1 MNQPDRR
8 INLSGIHAMNWYGY
22 THDYIPVAG
31 NLLLAGVMGS
41 GKSILMDL
49 IQHVVVGHQKSRY
62 NVSATGASSGRTL
75 KGYCL
80 GDLKNEVGG
89 ITQFMRPRGAI
100 TLIALEFAW
109 PGTTRRETWGFRIV
123 FENATQPRP
132 SRNDPF
138 FVRAALG
145 KQDLVSGN
153 PPRPLSD
160 AEFKEL
166 VATHDGRI
174 FDTIEDYRRDMGNH
188 VHLNFDRDTLDY
200 LLPSAMSFTFLE
212 GGFNRFCRQYILPN
226 EPLKT
231 DDVRESYLAFKK
243 LEVDLREIR
252 DKVTRLEQICSASEE
267 WKAASADLLCFDLLQ
282 HEFAWKAAC
291 DSETE
296 NAGRIARM
304 EKESSEAAEQ
314 LAAAR
319 VEKDNKDADRTRLL
333 ALFNATEDGAA
344 FLILKV
350 ENKALVDE
358 IARLKAIGTTV
369 NEALQTRVRQT
380 QLWLR
385 EARKASSEVEKKVFA
400 AAEHACGSL
409 AEAQPRQIKDRT
421 RVLAGAMKAA
431 RDALESASRD
441 SRARYS
447 ANLSEMRRLRA
458 AIEALRSGVLVENSA
473 LLAALNRALP
483 RREGQPAARAL
494 RQLCEV
500 NDEHWR
506 PALEVAF
513 GQKFAVVVD
522 ETDYKEADKIF
533 HDLKENVFPES
544 LVIPARARK
553 LAGQRKPGSLA
564 EKLDT
569 FNEIARRIVDH
580 LLGDLMCVES
590 RDELAAKEKAILP
603 DGYMVR
609 GAFNVRLRHYD
620 YRPCIGERGLERQRG
635 FLQDKF
641 DEFKRDNDALQ
652 PGLDRVDALMTQ
664 FDQHR
669 LNAESLHDDLAEAA
683 RLPER
688 EQKLQSNMADLNRVR
703 AAGFDD
709 KERELAALDTR
720 IAELQKAIEGL
731 IGQAKLDQLEQARKL
746 QTKLAEITSAAKQAF
761 DRKVTEIGAK
771 LVVARKDELGTALLE
786 EFPSNEV
793 CAREC
798 TRRYNDQNL
807 KVATRWAELK
817 SFRREMG
824 DRYETMR
831 DDPTYE
837 IEAENNA
844 NYAQLLERL
853 RVNDLEAVQAK
864 AARERLNWQNLFR
877 TTVAVKLNTAL
888 RRADDLI
895 ALMNTQLRR
904 RIGNSE
910 YQISK
915 VENPDREYEQYRQL
929 LAACAAAG
937 ENDLFASL
945 EGAVRESVEALFE
958 SIVEHPDSRVAL
970 QFLDYRNYHDYD
982 LKVRDVT
989 DPTGAP
995 VSIDRQATKMS
1006 GGENQSPYFIAILA
1020 CYLRAYKRHLTGRV
1034 AGPSLCLIPIDE
1046 AFSKMSGDG
1055 IRHSIDALKELDLQ
1069 GFLSMSSGNIPYAI
1083 DGCDQV
1089 LTVSKKKTHHHNQ
1102 EGVRNIAVSLTRE
1115 EALRRYCTR

>member
-1 MNQPDRR
+1 MNQSDRR
-8 INLSGIHAMNWYGY
+8 INLTGIHAVNWYGY
-22 THDYIPVAG
+22 THDYIPVTG

-49 IQHVVVGHQKSRY
+49 IQHVLVGHQKSRY

-100 TLIALEFAW
+100 TVIALEFAW
-109 PGTTRRETWGFRIV
+109 PGSARRETWGFRIV

-138 FVRAALG
+138 FLRSALN
-145 KQDLVSGN
+145 KQELVSGD

-160 AEFKEL
+160 AQFKEL

-174 FDTIEDYRRDMGNH
+174 FDTIEDYRRDMANH

-243 LEVDLREIR
+243 LESDLREIH
-252 DKVTRLEQICSASEE
+252 DKVTRLEQICGAFEQWKSASV
-267 WKAASADLLCFDLLQ
+267 DLICFDLLQ

-291 DSETE
+291 DAERS
-296 NAGRIARM
+296 NADDIARM
-304 EKESSEAAEQ
+304 EKESSEAAQRLASTRAEKEQ
-314 LAAAR
+314 
-319 VEKDNKDADRTRLL
+319 KDADRTRLL

-344 FLILKV
+344 FLLLKD
-350 ENKALVDE
+350 ENKNLVDE
-358 IARLKAIGTTV
+358 IKRLKEIGTTV
-369 NEALQTRVRQT
+369 REALQTRVRQT
-380 QLWLR
+380 QRWLQ
-385 EARKASSEVEKKVFA
+385 EANRAGFHIERKVFTE
-400 AAEHACGSL
+400 AEHACASL
-409 AEAQPRQIKDRT
+409 AQAESHQIKDRT
-421 RVLAGAMKAA
+421 RVLAGAIKSA
-431 RDALESASRD
+431 RDSFEAATREQRN
-441 SRARYS
+441 RYA
-447 ANLSEMRRLRA
+447 ANLSEMRKLRA
-458 AIEALRSGVLVENSA
+458 AIEALRSGVLVDNST
-473 LLAALNRALP
+473 LLATLNRELP
-483 RREGQPAARAL
+483 RRNGQPAARAL

-513 GQKFAVVVD
+513 AQKFAVVVD
-522 ETDYKEADKIF
+522 DADYEGANKIF
-533 HDLKENVFPES
+533 HELKDDVFPES
-544 LVIPARARK
+544 LVIPTRARK
-553 LAGQRKPGSLA
+553 LSGQRKPGSLA

-569 FNEIARRIVDH
+569 SHELARRIVDH
-580 LLGDLMCVES
+580 LLGDTLCVES

-635 FLQDKF
+635 FLQDKW
-641 DEFKRDNDALQ
+641 DEFKRENDAMQ
-652 PGLDRVDALMTQ
+652 PALDKVDALLAQ

-669 LNAESLHDDLAEAA
+669 LSAESLHDDLAEAA

-688 EQKLQSNMADLNRVR
+688 EARFERNIAELNRVR
-703 AAGFDD
+703 AAGFED

-720 IAELQKAIEGL
+720 LSELQQEIENL
-731 IGQAKLDQLEQARKL
+731 VVRAKLDQLEAARRRQAELVK
-746 QTKLAEITSAAKQAF
+746 ATSAAKEVY
-761 DRKVTEIGAK
+761 DGKVSSLGAQI
-771 LVVARKDELGTALLE
+771 VVARKDELAAALIE

-793 CAREC
+793 CAREGG
-798 TRRYNDQNL
+798 RRFNEQNV
-807 KVATRWAELK
+807 KVATQWTELK
-817 SFRREMG
+817 SFRREMA
-824 DRYETMR
+824 DRYEAMR

-837 IEAENNA
+837 IEAEDNA
-844 NYAQLLERL
+844 NYVQLLERL
-853 RVNDLEAVQAK
+853 RVNDLQAVQAK

-877 TTVAVKLNTAL
+877 TSVAVKLNSAL
-888 RRADDLI
+888 RRADELI
-895 ALMNTQLRR
+895 ALMNSQLRR

-929 LAACAAAG
+929 LTACAAAG
-937 ENDLFASL
+937 ENDLFAAL
-945 EGAVRESVEALFE
+945 EGAVRENVESLFE
-958 SIVEHPDSRVAL
+958 SIVEQPDSRVAL

-989 DPTGAP
+989 DPTAPP

-1115 EALRRYCTR
+1115 EALSRYCTR

>member
-1 MNQPDRR
+1 M
-8 INLSGIHAMNWYGY
+8 
-22 THDYIPVAG
+22 
-31 NLLLAGVMGS
+31 
-41 GKSILMDL
+41 
-49 IQHVVVGHQKSRY
+49 
-62 NVSATGASSGRTL
+62 
-75 KGYCL
+75 
-80 GDLKNEVGG
+80 
-89 ITQFMRPRGAI
+89 
-100 TLIALEFAW
+100 
-109 PGTTRRETWGFRIV
+109 
-123 FENATQPRP
+123 
-132 SRNDPF
+132 
-138 FVRAALG
+138 
-145 KQDLVSGN
+145 VSGD

-243 LEVDLREIR
+243 LEADLREIR
-252 DKVTRLEQICSASEE
+252 DKVSRLEQICCACEQ
-267 WKAASADLLCFDLLQ
+267 WNAASADLVCFDLLQ
-282 HEFAWKAAC
+282 HEFAWTAAC
-291 DSETE
+291 DSETD
-296 NAGRIARM
+296 NAERIARM
-304 EKESSEAAEQ
+304 EKECSEAAQQ

-319 VEKDNKDADRTRLL
+319 AEKERKDADRTRLL
-333 ALFNATEDGAA
+333 ALFNASEDGAA
-344 FLILKV
+344 FLVLKDD
-350 ENKALVDE
+350 NKTLVAE
-358 IARLKAIGTTV
+358 IERLRAIGTTV
-369 NEALQTRVRQT
+369 REALETRVRQT
-380 QLWLR
+380 QLWLQEISR
-385 EARKASSEVEKKVFA
+385 AGFQVDRKIFA
-400 AAEHACGSL
+400 AAEHACASL
-409 AEAQPRQIKDRT
+409 AQAESHQIRDRT
-421 RVLAGAMKAA
+421 RALAGAIKAA
-431 RDALESASRD
+431 RDAFEAATREHRSRY
-441 SRARYS
+441 A
-447 ANLSEMRRLRA
+447 ANLAEMRKLRA
-458 AIEALRSGVLVENSA
+458 AIEALRSGVLVENST
-473 LLAALNRALP
+473 LLATLNRELP
-483 RREGQPAARAL
+483 RRNGQPAARAL

-500 NDEHWR
+500 NDERWR

-513 GQKFAVVVD
+513 AQKFAVVVD
-522 ETDYKEADKIF
+522 DADYNDANRIF
-533 HDLKENVFPES
+533 HELKEDVFPES
-544 LVIPARARK
+544 LVIPIRARK
-553 LAGQRKPGSLA
+553 LPAQRKPGSLA

-569 FNEIARRIVDH
+569 SHELARRIVDH
-580 LLGDLMCVES
+580 LLGDVLCVDS
-590 RDELAAKEKAILP
+590 REELAAKEKAILP

-635 FLQDKF
+635 FLQDRF
-641 DEFKRDNDALQ
+641 DEFKRDNEAMQ
-652 PGLDRVDALMTQ
+652 PALDRVDTLLAQ
-664 FDQHR
+664 FDQYR
-669 LNAESLHDDLAEAA
+669 LSAESLHDDLAEAA

-688 EQKLQSNMADLNRVR
+688 ELKLQRNIAELDRVR
-703 AAGFDD
+703 APGFEE

-720 IAELQKAIEGL
+720 IAELQKEIEGL
-731 IGQAKLDQLEQARKL
+731 IGRAKLDQLEQARKR
-746 QTKLAEITSAAKQAF
+746 QTELAEITSGAKQVF
-761 DRKVTEIGAK
+761 DSKVSEIGARII
-771 LVVARKDELGTALLE
+771 VARKDELAKALVE
-786 EFPSNEV
+786 EFPRNEV

-798 TRRYNDQNL
+798 MRRYNEQNL
-807 KVATRWAELK
+807 KVATQWAELK
-817 SFRREMG
+817 SYRREMA
-824 DRYETMR
+824 DRYEPMR
-831 DDPTYE
+831 DDPSYE
-837 IEAENNA
+837 IEAEDNA

-853 RVNDLEAVQAK
+853 RVNDLQAVQAK

-895 ALMNTQLRR
+895 GLMNAQLRR

-910 YQISK
+910 YQISR
-915 VENPDREYEQYRQL
+915 VENPDREYQQYRQL

-982 LKVRDVT
+982 LKVRDLT
-989 DPTGAP
+989 DPTTAP

-1115 EALRRYCTR
+1115 EALHRYCTR

>member
-8 INLSGIHAMNWYGY
+8 INLAGVHAVNWYGY
-22 THDYIPVAG
+22 THDHIPIVG

-49 IQHVVVGHQKSRY
+49 IQHVLVGHQKSRY

-109 PGTTRRETWGFRIV
+109 PGSTRRETWGFRIV

-138 FVRAALG
+138 FVRAALT
-145 KQDLVSGN
+145 KDELISGD
-153 PPRPLSD
+153 PPRPLTD

-166 VATHDGRI
+166 VATRDGRI
-174 FDTIEDYRRDMGNH
+174 FDTIEDYRRDMANH

-243 LEVDLREIR
+243 LEADLREIR
-252 DKVTRLEQICSASEE
+252 DKVTRLEQICGAFGE
-267 WKAASADLLCFDLLQ
+267 WTGASADLVCFDLLQ
-282 HEFAWKAAC
+282 YEFAWKAAS
-291 DSETE
+291 DSETD
-296 NAGRIARM
+296 NAQRIARM
-304 EKESSEAAEQ
+304 EKDSKEAAQQ
-314 LAAAR
+314 LATAR
-319 VEKDNKDADRTRLL
+319 TEKETKDADRTRLL

-344 FLILKV
+344 FLLLKDD
-350 ENKALVDE
+350 NKSLVAE
-358 IARLKAIGTTV
+358 IERLKAIGTTV
-369 NEALQTRVRQT
+369 REALQMRVRQT
-380 QLWLR
+380 QLWLQEINR
-385 EARKASSEVEKKVFA
+385 AGFQVDRKVSA
-400 AAEHACGSL
+400 AAEHACASL
-409 AEAQPRQIKDRT
+409 AQAESHQIKDRT
-421 RVLAGAMKAA
+421 RVLAGAIKSA
-431 RDALESASRD
+431 REAFETATREH
-441 SRARYS
+441 RNRYA
-447 ANLSEMRRLRA
+447 ANLAEMRKLRA
-458 AIEALRSGVLVENSA
+458 AIEALRSGVLVENST
-473 LLAALNRALP
+473 LLAKLNRELP
-483 RREGQPAARAL
+483 KRNGQPAARAL

-522 ETDYKEADKIF
+522 DADYNDANRIF
-533 HDLKENVFPES
+533 HELKENVFPES
-544 LVIPARARK
+544 LVIPSRARK
-553 LAGQRKPGSLA
+553 LPGPRKPGSLA
-564 EKLDT
+564 EKLDASH
-569 FNEIARRIVDH
+569 ELARRIIDH
-580 LLGDLMCVES
+580 LLGDLLCVNS

-620 YRPCIGERGLERQRG
+620 YRPCIGEGGLERKRG

-641 DEFKRDNDALQ
+641 DEFKRDNETMQ
-652 PGLDRVDALMTQ
+652 PALDRVDALLTQ

-669 LNAESLHDDLAEAA
+669 LSAESLHDDLAEAA

-688 EQKLQSNMADLNRVR
+688 EQKLKRNMAELNRVR
-703 AAGFDD
+703 AAGFEE
-709 KERELAALDTR
+709 KEQELGALDIR
-720 IAELQKAIEGL
+720 LAELQKQIEDL
-731 IGQAKLDQLEQARKL
+731 IVRAKLDQLEQARER
-746 QTKLAEITSAAKQAF
+746 QTELAKTTSSAKQVF
-761 DRKVTEIGAK
+761 DRKVTEHGAK
-771 LVVARKDELGTALLE
+771 IVVARRDELATGLIE

-817 SFRREMG
+817 SFRREMA

-831 DDPTYE
+831 DDPSYE
-837 IEAENNA
+837 IEAQDNV

-853 RVNDLEAVQAK
+853 RVNDLQAVQAK
-864 AARERLNWQNLFR
+864 AARERINWQNLFR

-888 RRADDLI
+888 GRADDLI
-895 ALMNTQLRR
+895 ALMNSQLRR

-915 VENPDREYEQYRQL
+915 VENPDREYQQYRQL
-929 LAACAAAG
+929 LATCAVAG

-945 EGAVRESVEALFE
+945 EGVVREDVETLFE
-958 SIVEHPDSRVAL
+958 SIVERPDSRAAL

-982 LKVRDVT
+982 LKVRDLT
-989 DPTGAP
+989 DPTAAP

-1089 LTVSKKKTHHHNQ
+1089 LTVSKKKTHHRNQ

-1115 EALRRYCTR
+1115 EALQRYCTR